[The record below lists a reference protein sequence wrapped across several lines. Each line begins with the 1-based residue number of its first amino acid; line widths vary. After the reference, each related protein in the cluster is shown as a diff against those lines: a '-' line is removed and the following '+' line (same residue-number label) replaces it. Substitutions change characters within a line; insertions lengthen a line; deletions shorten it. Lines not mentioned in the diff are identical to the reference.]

1 MPGSSYDLGI
11 PLPRHLRGVGK
22 DELVF
27 YVKRADG
34 IFGAVATTPFIL
46 GALAMVVAGIVAS
59 AGDTEFLGFAIGGP
73 VLALLET
80 EHHSLWGW
88 IAGIAIWLLCTAF
101 FAAGVYGL
109 IEDLRKPGL
118 ILHANGFEFE
128 KQPWADIEDIRPAQ
142 GGADGNAPL
151 GLRAVFRPDRPL
163 PPAPAALPFQ
173 ARSFQTGGPPI
184 DEFLR
189 EWLQR
194 YRIGGRDA
202 IEDDPV

>member
-1 MPGSSYDLGI
+1 MEDGRPNRRSTSRAPADRQPTTDSERAE
-11 PLPRHLRGVGK
+11 PLLEIARKRRDTIGG
-22 DELVF
+22 LVF
-27 YVKRADG
+27 TV
-34 IFGAVATTPFIL
+34 PL
-46 GALAMVVAGIVAS
+46 
-59 AGDTEFLGFAIGGP
+59 FLGFAIGGP

-80 EHHSLWGW
+80 EHHSFWGW

-128 KQPWADIEDIRPAQ
+128 KQAWAWADIEDIRPAQ

-163 PPAPAALPFQ
+163 PPAPADLPFQ

-184 DEFLR
+184 DEVLR

-194 YRIGGRDA
+194 YRIDGRDA